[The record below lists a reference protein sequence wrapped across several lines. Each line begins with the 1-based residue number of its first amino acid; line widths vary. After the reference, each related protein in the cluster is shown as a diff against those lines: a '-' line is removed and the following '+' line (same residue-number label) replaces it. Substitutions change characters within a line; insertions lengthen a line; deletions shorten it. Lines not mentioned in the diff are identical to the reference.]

1 MKTKERNTASS
12 LGVPLLLLAIGL
24 GAAPQVYPQVCEIE
38 FSVLNKDRYVY
49 GPVDN
54 ECSTSGGHSAPFGNW
69 GVKTEISDKLDGHQF
84 QGWCQFKFLC
94 DNNDDCDWHCT
105 DRWYE
110 WNSCTY
116 HEWSPPNSDFYNYN
130 SNTQQR
136 STRGNNQHGG
146 GRASLDAPSCPS
158 DSDGDGVNDAGGC
171 KEALSRGFS
180 VDGHRMEL
188 YELDGKWI
196 GRWFS
201 SDTLVETLRFPG
213 LEIAARDIDCDDADY
228 CSESEVGRWRS
239 PSNASSSGKTSA
251 KAAIQIVRAVFS
263 DPDSDCPCD
272 PLLDPGCLAT
282 GGS

>member
-1 MKTKERNTASS
+1 MKVQEKGSASS
-12 LGVPLLLLAIGL
+12 LGVSLLLLAIGS
-24 GAAPQVYPQVCEIE
+24 GAAPQAYPQGCEIE
-38 FSVLNKDRYVY
+38 FSVFNKDRYVY
-49 GPVDN
+49 GPVDA
-54 ECSTSGGHSAPFGNW
+54 ECSLGHSRPFGNW

-84 QGWCQFKFLC
+84 QGWCQFKYLC

-110 WNSCTY
+110 WNSCTT
-116 HEWSPPNSDFYNYN
+116 HSQWSPPNSDFYNYN
-130 SNTQQR
+130 NNTQQK

-146 GRASLDAPSCPS
+146 GRATLDAPSCPS

-180 VDGHRMEL
+180 LSGHRMAL

-201 SDTLVETLRFPG
+201 SDTHVETLRFPT
-213 LEIAARDIDCDDADY
+213 LTIAARDINCDDADY
-228 CSESEVGRWRS
+228 CGKSKVGTWRS
-239 PSNASSSGKTSA
+239 PSNASSSSKTSA
-251 KAAIQIVRAVFS
+251 KAAIQIIRAVFS
-263 DPDSDCPCD
+263 DPDSNCPCD
-272 PLLDPGCLAT
+272 PQVDPGSFAT